1 MTAPERIW
9 AWEPKTGLGMW
20 VNNPALNG
28 FHGDEYILH
37 TRAALAASPLVQEIV
52 AEAVK
57 AERAALS
64 SSPVAVSIA
73 PETDAKPQGRWC
85 WACLRHEVQADG
97 WCRKCGGMTGQPQ
110 EKGE

>member
-1 MTAPERIW
+1 MT
-9 AWEPKTGLGMW
+9 
-20 VNNPALNG
+20 
-28 FHGDEYILH
+28 DEMRDLLRDLA
-37 TRAALAASPLVQEIV
+37 RAKV
-52 AEAVK
+52 EAQLR
-57 AERAALS
+57 AIRAALS
-64 SSPVAVSIA
+64 SSPIAASIA

>member
-1 MTAPERIW
+1 MT
-9 AWEPKTGLGMW
+9 
-20 VNNPALNG
+20 
-28 FHGDEYILH
+28 DEMRDLLRDLA
-37 TRAALAASPLVQEIV
+37 RAK
-52 AEAVK
+52 AEAQLR
-57 AERAALS
+57 AIRAALS